1 MLSVKITN
9 ALCNLQ
15 CSYCYEHIYRTR
27 LNHKAVDMQA
37 VRRQIQNEQEPPYLH
52 GGEPLLAPLEVIEE
66 ILSMSFQKVGSSS
79 LQTNGTLISDKHVQ
93 LFKKYNT
100 SVGISI
106 DGPGELGRY
115 RKTLKSAKPTA
126 DIVMDKIRMLR
137 SEGINVGIIC
147 VLTKANAL
155 RAQRDTFKAWIREL
169 HELGISGRL
178 NPAQIDYPSAQ
189 DIALTAEELSDF
201 YCDIARFILTEIGDD
216 WLPIRDVVDSL
227 LGLNQGTCNF
237 GECDYYNA
245 VAEKVIFSDG
255 STGSCLKT
263 AKTGHAYPRFQNADA
278 DPRGFAKIRY
288 EILPLIPQEDGGCE
302 GCKYWRNCTGGCP
315 SEGFGGDWRN
325 KTRYCKA
332 YYDLF
337 ETVADILRK
346 IMPNV
351 LLTCDLDSSH
361 FPSKNS
367 VRNMNPSAFYYMTYG
382 NGFNPSS
389 WRKDARVDIERCSQ
403 QRPESGNELVNQNY
417 DHGDRPHGDRP
428 HGDSYF

>member
-155 RAQRDTFKAWIREL
+155 RAQRIPLRP
-169 HELGISGRL
+169 GSGSSMS
-178 NPAQIDYPSAQ
+178 SAY
-189 DIALTAEELSDF
+189 L
-201 YCDIARFILTEIGDD
+201 DD
-216 WLPIRDVVDSL
+216 
-227 LGLNQGTCNF
+227 
-237 GECDYYNA
+237 
-245 VAEKVIFSDG
+245 
-255 STGSCLKT
+255 
-263 AKTGHAYPRFQNADA
+263 
-278 DPRGFAKIRY
+278 
-288 EILPLIPQEDGGCE
+288 
-302 GCKYWRNCTGGCP
+302 
-315 SEGFGGDWRN
+315 
-325 KTRYCKA
+325 
-332 YYDLF
+332 
-337 ETVADILRK
+337 
-346 IMPNV
+346 
-351 LLTCDLDSSH
+351 
-361 FPSKNS
+361 
-367 VRNMNPSAFYYMTYG
+367 
-382 NGFNPSS
+382 
-389 WRKDARVDIERCSQ
+389 
-403 QRPESGNELVNQNY
+403 
-417 DHGDRPHGDRP
+417 
-428 HGDSYF
+428 